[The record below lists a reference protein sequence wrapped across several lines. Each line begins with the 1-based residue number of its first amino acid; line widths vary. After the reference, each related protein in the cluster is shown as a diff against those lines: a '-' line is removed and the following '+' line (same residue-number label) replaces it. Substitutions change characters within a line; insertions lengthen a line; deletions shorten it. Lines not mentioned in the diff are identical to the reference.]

1 MDLFENRSTSRKPVN
16 SNICNI
22 CFQQAGN
29 VISISRIFGKSPKPL
44 ASNDCKRQMVDCRL
58 QESRCLQPRDGLVW
72 LEVLDVFLH
81 SDTKLYYDIFLPGT
95 CHSAVM
101 DLNPLSYDPHTIFVG
116 QVLFICFVG
125 KKHSDN

>member
-1 MDLFENRSTSRKPVN
+1 MLRARFSSGKTVNPNIRK
-16 SNICNI
+16 I

-29 VISISRIFGKSPKPL
+29 GISISRIFRNSKKAL
-44 ASNDCKRQMVDCRL
+44 AATTVNVKMVDCRL
-58 QESRCLQPRDGLVW
+58 QGSRCLQPRDGLVW

-101 DLNPLSYDPHTIFVG
+101 DLNPLLYDPHTIFAG
-116 QVLFICFVG
+116 QVLFIGLVDNTY
-125 KKHSDN
+125 SDNSN